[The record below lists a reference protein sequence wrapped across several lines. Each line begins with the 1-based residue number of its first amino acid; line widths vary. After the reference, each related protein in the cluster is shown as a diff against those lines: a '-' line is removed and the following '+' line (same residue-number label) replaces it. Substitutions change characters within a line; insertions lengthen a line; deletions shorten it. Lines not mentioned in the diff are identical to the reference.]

1 MHITTFLSMLA
12 APALVAAT
20 LDPASSNSK
29 GYKPSS
35 LNCSGEYTTK
45 NALYRNT

>member
-1 MHITTFLSMLA
+1 MHFVNFIAMLA
-12 APALVAAT
+12 VPAMVAAT

-35 LNCSGEYTTK
+35 LNCSGEC
-45 NALYRNT
+45 